1 MDNRNNKTGGRNG
14 VLGIIIRKYM
24 MLFVLIG
31 LFVFLTIIS
40 RVFLNPRNIMNL
52 FRQVSVIGI
61 ISIGAGT
68 VVIGGTFDMS
78 VGSLC
83 TMTGCACLL
92 MQQRMPV
99 LPAVLLTL
107 LIGIGTGFV
116 NGFIITGI
124 KGNSGDSFM
133 VTYGM
138 LTVLQAIAL
147 VITGGY
153 PLNPSKSA
161 AYNAIG
167 SGTIGPIIPVSI
179 IIFFVLAAIAAVV
192 LQKTVFGKE
201 IYYIG
206 ANPVVAKLSGI
217 NVTRNR
223 IAAYMISGLCAS
235 MAAIVL
241 TGRINGATAKMGHGF
256 EFDAM
261 TALVVGGISLSGGI
275 GNMINMIIGVFI
287 MGTLSNGLNILG
299 VQSEN
304 QYVARGLVLI
314 IAVLVDVLK
323 SRRMSKEV

>member
-1 MDNRNNKTGGRNG
+1 MKNFFKTI
-14 VLGIIIRKYM
+14 VEKYM
-24 MLFVLIG
+24 MLFVLLG
-31 LFVFLTIIS
+31 LFILLSIISDVFLTS
-40 RVFLNPRNIMNL
+40 QNIMNL

-61 ISIGAGT
+61 ISIGAGI

-83 TMTGCACLL
+83 TMCGCACLL
-92 MQQRMPV
+92 LQESIGV
-99 LPAVLLTL
+99 IPAVIVTL
-107 LIGIGTGFV
+107 LIGMAVGFI
-116 NGFIITGI
+116 NGFIITAI

-133 VTYGM
+133 ITFGM

-147 VITGGY
+147 LLTGGY

-167 SGTIGPIIPVSI
+167 SGTIGTLIPISI
-179 IIFFVLAAIAAVV
+179 IVFAVLTVIAAI
-192 LQKTVFGKE
+192 LMQKTIFGKE
-201 IYYIG
+201 VYYMG
-206 ANPVVAKLSGI
+206 SNEVVAKLAGM
-217 NVTRNR
+217 NTRKNR
-223 IAAYMISGLCAS
+223 IISYMISGLCAS
-235 MAAIVL
+235 IASIVL

-275 GNMINMIIGVFI
+275 GNMINMVIGVFI
-287 MGTLSNGLNILG
+287 MGILSNGLNIMG
-299 VQSEN
+299 VQAES

-323 SRRMSKEV
+323 SRKTN